1 MSERKYLPT
10 FPELVDRLSIVML
23 KQIRIPENREAY
35 QHEIRLIEH
44 DLDLFGQNGRAIY
57 LILLIGLANETIWQN
72 ESKARAGGSEQDKL
86 LKFTHSINGI
96 RARAKNE
103 LAALMGERVD
113 LKVDSLAAD
122 LPPEFGNW
130 NIFDDAAVP

>member
-72 ESKARAGGSEQDKL
+72 ESKARAGGSEQDKNAAQFDWTGTARKTVDELQVAIDRSRCTARKTFL
-86 LKFTHSINGI
+86 LRRH
-96 RARAKNE
+96 
-103 LAALMGERVD
+103 
-113 LKVDSLAAD
+113 
-122 LPPEFGNW
+122 
-130 NIFDDAAVP
+130 